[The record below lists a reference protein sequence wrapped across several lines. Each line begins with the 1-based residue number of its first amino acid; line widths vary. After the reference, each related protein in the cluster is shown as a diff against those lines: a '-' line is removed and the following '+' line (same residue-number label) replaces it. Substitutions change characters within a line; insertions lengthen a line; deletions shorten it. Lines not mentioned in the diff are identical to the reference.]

1 MIKAN
6 FIIIRKNVMEV
17 KAKQLDSV
25 NATASVKIPS
35 GMIKSEVENLAKKA
49 SKNVK
54 MDGFRPGKV
63 PVAAVLKR
71 YQKELTQ
78 DAEQNL
84 FKSAVDS
91 ALKELKK
98 EAKELVGE
106 PYFEKFDRKDGE
118 IVAELALSF
127 KPEFKLDG
135 YEKLIPEYQTPKVTK
150 KEIDEKKE
158 ELLKRFA
165 TPEAIKTKRALKE
178 GDFAKFDFEGF
189 VDEKA
194 FDGGK
199 AENYVLEIGSKQF
212 IPGFEEGMVG
222 MKSGEEKDVKVTFPK
237 EYGAAHLA
245 GKDAVFKV
253 KLHEI
258 QELKLPELDEGML
271 KNLLPNEEKPT
282 VELLDEKLKEQIKNE
297 KLFKLVNDELKAKFA
312 DALIEKYNFDL
323 PRGIVEQETD
333 MQFRNAFNTFS
344 EKEIE
349 ELKASKEKYQE
360 KRDSFKEEAQKS
372 VKLTFIID
380 ELAKLRKIEVNDQ
393 ELIQAIYFEAYRYG
407 MNPKEHLE
415 NYKKQGALPAVKM
428 ALIEEKLFSD
438 IFMPKT
444 EKASKKEKED
454 K

>member
-1 MIKAN
+1 
-6 FIIIRKNVMEV
+6 MEV

-25 NATASVKIPS
+25 NATASVTIPS
-35 GMIKSEVENLAKKA
+35 GMIKNEIQNLAKKA
-49 SKNVK
+49 SKSVK

-63 PVAAVLKR
+63 PIAAVLKR
-71 YQKELTQ
+71 YEKELTQ

-84 FKSAVDS
+84 FKSAINDI
-91 ALKELKK
+91 LKELKK

-106 PYFEKFDRKDGE
+106 PYFEKFDRKEGE
-118 IVAELALSF
+118 IVAQLALSF

-135 YEKLIPEYQTPKVTK
+135 YEKLIPKYEIPKISK
-150 KEIDEKKE
+150 KEIEEKKE

-165 TPEAIKTKRALKE
+165 NARAIETKRALKE

-189 VDEKA
+189 VDDKA
-194 FDGGK
+194 FEGGK

-212 IPGFEEGMVG
+212 IPGFEEGMIG
-222 MKSGEEKDVKVTFPK
+222 MKAGEAKDIKVTFPQ

-258 QELKLPELDEGML
+258 QELKIPKLDEEML
-271 KNLLPNEEKPT
+271 KKLLPNEEKASI
-282 VELLDEKLKEQIKNE
+282 ELLDEKIKEQLKNE
-297 KLFKLVNDELKAKFA
+297 KLFKLINDELKAQFA
-312 DALIEKYNFDL
+312 DALIQTFNFDL
-323 PRGIVEQETD
+323 PRGIVEQEID
-333 MQFRNAFNTFS
+333 IQFKAALNTFN
-344 EKEIE
+344 EQELEEI
-349 ELKASKEKYQE
+349 KTSKEKYQE

-380 ELAKLRKIEVNDQ
+380 ELAKLRNIQVNDQ
-393 ELIQAIYFEAYRYG
+393 ELIQAVYFEAYRYG

-428 ALIEEKLFSD
+428 ALIEEKLFND
-438 IFMPKT
+438 IFIPKI
-444 EKASKKEKED
+444 EKTNKKEKED